1 MTNELPPGWVETT
14 VGDVCLPVSQ
24 RGPSGRKETF
34 RYIDLGAIDNKKRR
48 IADPAT
54 IPTVEAPSRAK
65 QIVRAGDVVFS
76 TVRVYL
82 ENIGLVPAE
91 LDGDVAS
98 TAFCV
103 LRPASGFDP
112 RYLYYYVT
120 SRPFITSVNKL
131 QRGNSPPSVQD
142 GDVRRQK
149 LPIAPSD
156 EQGRIASKIDELF
169 SRIDEGE
176 RALERVAVLV
186 ERYRQSVLKAAVTG
200 ELTRA
205 WREKNKHTLESGE
218 ALLARILTARRE
230 AWEKAELEKM
240 KAKGI
245 TPANDKWKQKYQEP
259 SPPDTTDLPELP
271 NGWAW
276 ASFDQLTSK
285 ITSGSRDWKDYYG
298 RGESVFVMA
307 QNVRPRRL
315 DFAEVQLVDPP
326 PGDRDAERSE
336 VRQHDLLVTIVG
348 ANTGDVCR
356 VPTQLMRHYVCQSVA
371 LARPVLPTLSVF
383 LELYL
388 AADEGGQAK
397 FAEVIYGA
405 GRPHLSFDQ
414 LREIAIPLPPIAEQQ
429 AACAAVDLIESEIQ
443 AVTAG
448 IATAGRSSSAL
459 RQATLRSAFSG
470 TLVPQ
475 DPADKP
481 ASSLLERIATER
493 AADTAAPKR
502 GRKKKPTA

>member
-1 MTNELPPGWVETT
+1 MTDELPSGWVETK

-24 RGPSGRKETF
+24 RGPSSDKASF
-34 RYIDLGAIDNKKRR
+34 RYIDLGAMDNKKRR
-48 IADPAT
+48 ISDPST
-54 IPTVEAPSRAK
+54 VPTAKAPSRAK

-82 ENIGLVPAE
+82 ENIGLVPPE
-91 LDGDVAS
+91 LDGEVAS

-103 LRPASGFDP
+103 LRPASGIDP

-120 SRPFITSVNKL
+120 SRPFILSVNKL

-142 GDVRRQK
+142 GDVRRQR
-149 LPIAPSD
+149 LPIAPSE

-169 SRIDEGE
+169 SRLDEGE
-176 RALERVAVLV
+176 RALDRVSILV

-200 ELTRA
+200 ELTRE
-205 WREKNKHTLESGE
+205 WREKNKENLESGE
-218 ALLARILTARRE
+218 SLLTRILTARRD

-240 KAKGI
+240 QAKGS
-245 TPANDKWKQKYQEP
+245 TPANDKWKQKYKEP
-259 SPPDTTDLPELP
+259 IPPNREDLPELP

-276 ASFDQLTSK
+276 ASLDQLTSK

-315 DFAEVQLVDPP
+315 DLAEVQLVDPP

-336 VRQHDLLVTIVG
+336 VRQDDLLVTIVG

-356 VPTQLMRHYVCQSVA
+356 VPTPLMRHYVCQSVA

-388 AADEGGQAK
+388 AADEGGQDQFTK
-397 FAEVIYGA
+397 VVYGA

-414 LREIAIPLPPIAEQQ
+414 LREIAIPLPSIAEQD
-429 AACAAVDLIESEIQ
+429 AACNAVDLVESQ
-443 AVTAG
+443 LRAVTSGLLA
-448 IATAGRSSSAL
+448 ATRSSSAL
-459 RQATLRSAFSG
+459 RQATIRSAFSG
-470 TLVPQ
+470 KLVRQ
-475 DPADKP
+475 NPADEP
-481 ASSLLERIATER
+481 ASSLIERIAAKR
-493 AADTAAPKR
+493 GADTVAPKR
-502 GRKKKPTA
+502 GRKKKTPA